1 MTSIERSQNID
12 SLDREIWDN
21 ADYYATGDVA
31 KANAF
36 ATALTRAI
44 ATRPESAGLG
54 GTGGETIR
62 YNLTV
67 LQKMLEDTR
76 KWLSYHSYAENQVTY
91 DDYRNY
97 RD

>member
-1 MTSIERSQNID
+1 MTSIERTQAITE
-12 SLDREIWDN
+12 LDRAIWDN

-36 ATALTRAI
+36 VTAITRVI

-54 GTGGETIR
+54 GSAGETIR
-62 YNLTV
+62 YNIAELRK
-67 LQKMLEDTR
+67 LLEDAR
-76 KWLSYHSYAENQVTY
+76 KWLSHQSYAENQVTY
-91 DDYRNY
+91 DDFTGY